1 MPASDPRS
9 SVHGYVAKPPAN
21 PDITR
26 LRQERI
32 APWQHAQQVP
42 DALEIALRRRARQQ
56 ALALIVASSLVS
68 ILALYGIWTL
78 LRRVI

>member
-9 SVHGYVAKPPAN
+9 SVHGYVADPPAN

-26 LRQERI
+26 LRQERG
-32 APWQHAQQVP
+32 AAAWQQVA
-42 DALEIALRRRARQQ
+42 DAREIGLRRRARQQ
-56 ALALIVASSLVS
+56 ALALMVASSLVS